1 MARIDTFLQLARE
14 QGCSDVHFTVGLPPL
29 VRLDGELTPLRY
41 EAIGEADAHAM
52 FDEILDDAA
61 RHELTQAGSV
71 DVSYAVDGL
80 GRFRLNLFRQMR
92 GLSAICRIVPDRVP
106 ALDELG
112 LPSVVSH
119 LTDLTAGLV
128 LVTGGPGTG
137 KTTTLAAMVDRVN
150 ETRNATVITLE
161 DPIEF
166 THECKSSLV
175 VQREVGVQV
184 PNFHQGLRSAM
195 RQDPDVILIG
205 ELRDSETIAAAI
217 EASET
222 GHLVLGTLHTRGAAQ
237 TVHRIVDAFPA
248 EAQAQIRHTLADNL
262 KAVVSQELVRA
273 ADGRGRRVVAEV
285 MVMTSGIAQLVR
297 EGKTHQLTSAIA
309 TGRRHGMQLMDQALL
324 AHVQSGDIDPNDAFL
339 KAVDKKDFIFYV
351 TQPELLAMID
361 GGPGGAGANGGTG
374 AGGGFGASGG
384 PLAGAA

>member
-1 MARIDTFLQLARE
+1 MARIDSFQQLARE
-14 QGCSDVHFTVGLPPL
+14 QGCSDIHITVGLPPL

-41 EAIGEADAHAM
+41 EALTEPDANAM
-52 FDEILDDAA
+52 FAEILDAQASAD
-61 RHELTQAGSV
+61 LTEKGSV

-92 GLSAICRIVPDRVP
+92 GLSAICRVVPDRLP

-112 LPSVVSH
+112 LPSVVGH
-119 LTDLTAGLV
+119 LCDLTSGLV

-161 DPIEF
+161 DPIEY

-175 VQREVGVQV
+175 VQREIGAQV
-184 PNFHQGLRSAM
+184 RDFHEGLRSAM

-205 ELRDSETIAAAI
+205 ELRDTETIAAAI

-222 GHLVLGTLHTRGAAQ
+222 GHLVLGTLHTRGAGQ
-237 TVHRIVDAFPA
+237 TIHRLVDAFPA
-248 EAQAQIRHTLADNL
+248 EGQAQIRHTLADNL
-262 KAVVSQELVRA
+262 KAIVSQELVRA
-273 ADGRGRRVVAEV
+273 ADGRGRRVVTEV
-285 MVMTSGIAQLVR
+285 LVMNSGIAQLVR
-297 EGKTHQLTSAIA
+297 EGKTHQIPSAMA
-309 TGRRHGMQLMDQALL
+309 TGRRWGMQLMDQALL
-324 AHVQSGDIDPNDAFL
+324 AHVQSGDLDPNDAFL
-339 KAVDKKDFIFYV
+339 KAADKKDFIFYV

-361 GGPGGAGANGGTG
+361 GGAPGGAHANGG
-374 AGGGFGASGG
+374 AGLASGG
-384 PLAGAA
+384 AA

>member
-14 QGCSDVHFTVGLPPL
+14 QGCSDIHFTVGLPPL

-41 EAIGEADAHAM
+41 EALGEADAAAM
-52 FDEILDDAA
+52 FQEIMDPAA
-61 RHELTQAGSV
+61 EKELEAAGSV
-71 DVSYAVDGL
+71 DLSYAVDGL

-92 GLSAICRIVPDRVP
+92 GLSAICRVVPDRVP
-106 ALDELG
+106 ALDELA
-112 LPSVVSH
+112 LPSVVGH
-119 LTDLTAGLV
+119 LCDLHSGLV

-175 VQREVGVQV
+175 VQRELGSHVRD
-184 PNFHQGLRSAM
+184 FFEGLRSAM

-205 ELRDSETIAAAI
+205 ELRDTETIAAAI

-237 TVHRIVDAFPA
+237 TIHRLVDAFPA
-248 EAQAQIRHTLADNL
+248 EQQSQVRHTVADNL

-285 MVMTSGIAQLVR
+285 LVMTSGIAQLVR
-297 EGKTHQLTSAIA
+297 EGKTHQLASAIA

-339 KAVDKKDFIFYV
+339 KAADKKDFIFYV

-361 GGPGGAGANGGTG
+361 SGANGGNV
-374 AGGGFGASGG
+374 
-384 PLAGAA
+384 AGAA

>member
-14 QGCSDVHFTVGLPPL
+14 QGCSDIHFTVGLPPL

-41 EAIGEADAHAM
+41 DALGEADANAM
-52 FDEILDDAA
+52 FDEILDDAQ
-61 RHELTQAGSV
+61 RHELAQAGSV
-71 DVSYAVDGL
+71 DVSYDVDGL
-80 GRFRLNLFRQMR
+80 GRYRMNLFRQMR
-92 GLSAICRIVPDRVP
+92 GLSAICRVVPDRVP
-106 ALDELG
+106 ALEELG
-112 LPSVVSH
+112 LPSVVAH

-184 PNFHQGLRSAM
+184 PNFHSGLRSAM

-237 TVHRIVDAFPA
+237 TIHRIVDAFPA
-248 EAQAQIRHTLADNL
+248 EAQSQIRHTLADNL
-262 KAVVSQELVRA
+262 KAVVSQELVRT

-297 EGKTHQLTSAIA
+297 EGKTQQLPSAIA
-309 TGRRHGMQLMDQALL
+309 IGRRSGMQLMDQALL
-324 AHVQSGDIDPNDAFL
+324 AHVQSGDVDPNDAFL
-339 KAVDKKDFIFYV
+339 KAMDKKDFIFYV
-351 TQPELLAMID
+351 TKPELLSMID
-361 GGPGGAGANGGTG
+361 NAPGGGGNGGT
-374 AGGGFGASGG
+374 
-384 PLAGAA
+384 LQGAA